1 MTIRPLIRPLGVFS
15 RGRPT
20 TRIGYGL
27 QRYCYSIRPLRP
39 LGVFSRGRP
48 TTRIGYGLQR
58 IRPLRPLLFFILR
71 VKKWEVMA
79 KESSF

>member
-1 MTIRPLIRPLGVFS
+1 MTIRPLI
-15 RGRPT
+15 
-20 TRIGYGL
+20 
-27 QRYCYSIRPLRP
+27 RP

-71 VKKWEVMA
+71 VKKWEVMV